1 MIARGTVRTRADVA
15 RPARRARRATP
26 RIEIIRRGCQQ
37 ASCQMMKARTNDGQ
51 PHPQARLNLT
61 PL

>member
-1 MIARGTVRTRADVA
+1 VQPR
-15 RPARRARRATP
+15 
-26 RIEIIRRGCQQ
+26 RIEIIRRGCQR
-37 ASCQMMKARTNDGQ
+37 ASCQMMEARTNDGQ